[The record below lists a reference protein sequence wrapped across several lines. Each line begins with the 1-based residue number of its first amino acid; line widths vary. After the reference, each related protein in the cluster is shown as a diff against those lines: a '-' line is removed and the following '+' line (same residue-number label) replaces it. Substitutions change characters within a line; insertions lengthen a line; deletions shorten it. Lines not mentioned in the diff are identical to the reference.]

1 MFKNTYVLNPNDR
14 STTYRITSD
23 TVQSRGRR
31 QVESTETKRAH
42 KNVQVAQSSLIKLS
56 DWEAQVTMA
65 AEKILRNKK
74 AMTPQEH
81 TIVTIARSIK
91 EFYL

>member
-1 MFKNTYVLNPNDR
+1 MLKNTYVLNPNDR

-81 TIVTIARSIK
+81 TIVAIARSIK